1 MVLSEEFLETHKIIC
16 CEYQQKL
23 MIAEL
28 SFIDY
33 RLLVSQR
40 RTMPTPGNGRV
51 VIGFSRLQAPVERR
65 CSAFQNPWLSVVA
78 L

>member
-1 MVLSEEFLETHKIIC
+1 MVLTEEFLETHKIIC

-33 RLLVSQR
+33 RLLVRSGER
-40 RTMPTPGNGRV
+40 CLGLTM
-51 VIGFSRLQAPVERR
+51 VELR
-65 CSAFQNPWLSVVA
+65 SAFPGSKHLLSAAAA
-78 L
+78 LFKIHG

>member
-33 RLLVSQR
+33 RLLVRSGER
-40 RTMPTPGNGRV
+40 CL
-51 VIGFSRLQAPVERR
+51 RLAMVE
-65 CSAFQNPWLSVVA
+65 L
-78 L
+78 